1 MVMQQQLN
9 IPSFVNQTNDI
20 NSILMGLLK
29 EKQAREEQG
38 GFSLGNLLGGAASGA
53 ATGAKLGGPKGA
65 IIGGALGAGA
75 GAFSGGGGQAQQAGD
90 QGLANALMQIGQTQ
104 GQALEDAQ
112 GKDELMLNTTEGKPD
127 LSIFDRFKS
136 LLSMGGR

>member
-1 MVMQQQLN
+1 MQQQLTS
-9 IPSFVNQTNDI
+9 PSFVNQTNDI

-38 GFSLGNLLGGAASGA
+38 GFSLGNLLGGAF
-53 ATGAKLGGPKGA
+53 
-65 IIGGALGAGA
+65 GAGA

-112 GKDELMLNTTEGKPD
+112 GKDELMLKTTEGKPD